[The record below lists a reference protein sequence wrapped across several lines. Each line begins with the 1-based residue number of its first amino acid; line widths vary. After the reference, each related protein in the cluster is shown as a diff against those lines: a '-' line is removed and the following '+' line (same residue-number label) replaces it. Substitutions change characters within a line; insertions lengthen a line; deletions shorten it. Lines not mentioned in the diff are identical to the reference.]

1 MSVYKRVVL
10 IPDGFADDPIPALN
24 GKTPMEAAAT
34 PTLDSLAPKAALGRS
49 FNVPDGMTPGSD
61 VATLSVLGYDPT
73 ESYTGRAPLEAAA
86 QNLELGPNDWAFR
99 CNLVCVEDGVMRDFS
114 AGHIS
119 TAEATALLAEINA
132 DVAPRWAEI
141 APEIGG
147 TVEFFP
153 GVGYRNLMIFRPD
166 GAKISG
172 DGSQT
177 EENRQNGQDGQNG
190 ETAAPFD
197 ASTQTAPPHDYA
209 DRSILDVLPR
219 GKGGA
224 ALRRLMELC
233 AERLAA
239 SETNKKRIANG
250 ELPATQCWLW
260 GQGTRPRLVP
270 FAEKFGFGPGAMI
283 TAVDLLR
290 GIARN
295 LGWEVLEVPGAT
307 GYVDTDYAAKG
318 RAAADALDRFD
329 VVCVHVEAPDEA
341 GHEGDAEKKVAALE
355 AIDRLTLPPILEK
368 LRTFENWRLL
378 ISPDHPTPVAIKT
391 HSRGAVP
398 WAVVGS
404 DVAGDGFATYDETTG
419 AASTRVFERGA
430 DLAELFLKGNLQ

>member
-34 PTLDSLAPKAALGRS
+34 PTLDSLAPKAAIGRS

-61 VATLSVLGYDPT
+61 VATLSVLGYDPS

-119 TAEATALLAEINA
+119 TEEAAAVLAEINA

-153 GVGYRNLMIFRPD
+153 GVAYRNLMIFRPD
-166 GAKISG
+166 SNSDA
-172 DGSQT
+172 
-177 EENRQNGQDGQNG
+177 
-190 ETAAPFD
+190 TAAPFD

-209 DRSILDVLPR
+209 DRSILDVLPQ

-239 SETNKKRIANG
+239 SETNKKRIAAG
-250 ELPATQCWLW
+250 KLPATQCWLW
-260 GQGTRPRLVP
+260 GQGTRPRLAP

-295 LGWEVLEVPGAT
+295 LDWEILEVPGAT
-307 GYVDTDYAAKG
+307 GYVDTDFAAKG
-318 RAAADALDRFD
+318 RAAAEALDRFD

-341 GHEGDAEKKVAALE
+341 GHEGSVEKKVASLE

>member
-34 PTLDSLAPKAALGRS
+34 PTLDSLAPRAALGRS

-119 TAEATALLAEINA
+119 TAEAAALLAEINA

-153 GVGYRNLMIFRPD
+153 GVGYRNLMIFRPNSD
-166 GAKISG
+166 AS
-172 DGSQT
+172 DA
-177 EENRQNGQDGQNG
+177 
-190 ETAAPFD
+190 ETTKAAPFD

-209 DRSILDVLPR
+209 DRSILDVLPQ

-239 SETNKKRIANG
+239 SETNKRRVERG

-295 LGWEVLEVPGAT
+295 LGWDVLEVPGAT

-341 GHEGDAEKKVAALE
+341 GHEGSAEKKVAALE

>member
-119 TAEATALLAEINA
+119 TEEATAVLAEINA

-147 TVEFFP
+147 SVEFFP
-153 GVGYRNLMIFRPD
+153 GVAYRNLMIFRPD
-166 GAKISG
+166 SNSDA
-172 DGSQT
+172 
-177 EENRQNGQDGQNG
+177 
-190 ETAAPFD
+190 TAAPFD

-209 DRSILDVLPR
+209 DRSILDVLPQ

-239 SETNKKRIANG
+239 SETNKKRIAAG
-250 ELPATQCWLW
+250 KLPATQCWLW
-260 GQGTRPRLVP
+260 GQGTRPRLAP

-341 GHEGDAEKKVAALE
+341 GHEGNAAKKVASLE

-419 AASTRVFERGA
+419 AASNRVFDRGA

>member
-34 PTLDSLAPKAALGRS
+34 PTLDSLAPKAAIGRS

-61 VATLSVLGYDPT
+61 VATLSVLGYDPS

-119 TAEATALLAEINA
+119 TEEAAAVLAEINA

-153 GVGYRNLMIFRPD
+153 GVAYRNLMIFRPD
-166 GAKISG
+166 SNSDA
-172 DGSQT
+172 
-177 EENRQNGQDGQNG
+177 
-190 ETAAPFD
+190 TAAPFD

-209 DRSILDVLPR
+209 DRSILDVLPQ

-239 SETNKKRIANG
+239 SETNKKRIAAG
-250 ELPATQCWLW
+250 KLPATQCWLW
-260 GQGTRPRLVP
+260 GQGTRPRLAP

-295 LGWEVLEVPGAT
+295 LDWEILEVPGAT
-307 GYVDTDYAAKG
+307 GYVDTDFAAKG
-318 RAAADALDRFD
+318 RAAAEALDRFD

-341 GHEGDAEKKVAALE
+341 GHEGSVEKKVASLE

-419 AASTRVFERGA
+419 AASNRVFERGA

>member
-1 MSVYKRVVL
+1 MSSCKRVVL
-10 IPDGFADDPIPALN
+10 IPDGFADDPVPSLN
-24 GKTPMEAAAT
+24 GKTPMEAALT
-34 PTLDSLAPKAALGRS
+34 PTLDTLAPKAALGRS

-99 CNLVCVEDGVMRDFS
+99 CNLVCVEGGVMRDFS

-119 TAEATALLAEINA
+119 TEEAVALLAEINA
-132 DVAPRWAEI
+132 DVAPRWAKI

-147 TVEFFP
+147 SIEFFP

-166 GAKISG
+166 S
-172 DGSQT
+172 DS
-177 EENRQNGQDGQNG
+177 
-190 ETAAPFD
+190 TAAPFD
-197 ASTQTAPPHDYA
+197 ATTQTAPPHDYA
-209 DRSILDVLPR
+209 DRSILDVLPQ

-239 SETNKKRIANG
+239 SETNKRRVERG

-295 LGWEVLEVPGAT
+295 LGWEILEVPGAT

-318 RAAADALDRFD
+318 RAAAAALDRFD

-404 DVAGDGFATYDETTG
+404 DVVGDGFATYDETTG
-419 AASTRVFERGA
+419 AASNRVFERGA

>member
-1 MSVYKRVVL
+1 MSSCKRVVV
-10 IPDGFADDPIPALN
+10 IPDGFADDSIPALN
-24 GKTPMEAAAT
+24 GKTPMEAAST
-34 PTLDSLAPKAALGRS
+34 PTLDSLAPRAAIGRS
-49 FNVPDGMTPGSD
+49 FNVPDGFTPGSD
-61 VATLSVLGYDPT
+61 VATLSALGYDPV

-86 QNLELGPNDWAFR
+86 QNIELGPNDWAFR
-99 CNLVCVEDGVMRDFS
+99 CNLVCVENGVMRDFS

-132 DVAPRWAEI
+132 DVAPRWSEI

-166 GAKISG
+166 SGTGA
-172 DGSQT
+172 DP
-177 EENRQNGQDGQNG
+177 
-190 ETAAPFD
+190 APFD
-197 ASTQTAPPHDYA
+197 ASTTTAPPHDYA

-219 GKGGA
+219 GRGGA
-224 ALRRLMELC
+224 ALRRMMELC

-239 SETNKKRIANG
+239 SETNARRVERG

-270 FAEKFGFGPGAMI
+270 FAEKYGFGPGAMI

-295 LGWEVLEVPGAT
+295 LGWETLEVPGAT
-307 GYVDTDYAAKG
+307 GYVDTDFAAKG
-318 RAAADALDRFD
+318 RAAAEALDRFD

-341 GHEGDAEKKVAALE
+341 GHEGSVEKKIASLE
-355 AIDRLTLPPILEK
+355 AIDRETLPPILEK
-368 LRTFENWRLL
+368 LRTFENWRFL
-378 ISPDHPTPVAIKT
+378 ILPDHPTPVALKT

-398 WAVVGS
+398 WAIVGS
-404 DVAGDGFATYDETTG
+404 DVSGDGFATYDEKTG
-419 AASTRVFERGA
+419 AASTRVFDRGA
-430 DLAELFLKGNLQ
+430 DLAELFLRGNLQ

>member
-34 PTLDSLAPKAALGRS
+34 PTLDSLAPRAALGRS

-61 VATLSVLGYDPT
+61 VATLSVLGYDPS

-119 TAEATALLAEINA
+119 TEEAAAVLAEINA

-153 GVGYRNLMIFRPD
+153 GVAYRNLMIFRPD
-166 GAKISG
+166 A
-172 DGSQT
+172 GS
-177 EENRQNGQDGQNG
+177 NA
-190 ETAAPFD
+190 TAAPFD

-209 DRSILDVLPR
+209 DRSILDVLPQ

-239 SETNKKRIANG
+239 SETNKKRIAAG
-250 ELPATQCWLW
+250 KLPATQCWLW
-260 GQGTRPRLVP
+260 GQGTRPRLAP

-295 LGWEVLEVPGAT
+295 LDWEILEVPGAT
-307 GYVDTDYAAKG
+307 GYVDTDFAAKG
-318 RAAADALDRFD
+318 RAAAEALDRFD

-341 GHEGDAEKKVAALE
+341 GHEGSVEKKVASLE

>member
-99 CNLVCVEDGVMRDFS
+99 CNLVCVEGGVMRDFS

-119 TAEATALLAEINA
+119 TEEAAVVLAEINA

-147 TVEFFP
+147 SVEFFP
-153 GVGYRNLMIFRPD
+153 GVAYRNLMIFRPD
-166 GAKISG
+166 SNSDA
-172 DGSQT
+172 
-177 EENRQNGQDGQNG
+177 
-190 ETAAPFD
+190 TAAPFD
-197 ASTQTAPPHDYA
+197 ATTQTAPPHDYA
-209 DRSILDVLPR
+209 DRSILDVLPQ

-239 SETNKKRIANG
+239 SETNKKRIAAG
-250 ELPATQCWLW
+250 KLPATQCWLW
-260 GQGTRPRLVP
+260 GQGTRPRLAP

-341 GHEGDAEKKVAALE
+341 GHEGNAAKKVASLE

-419 AASTRVFERGA
+419 AASNRVFDRGA

>member
-34 PTLDSLAPKAALGRS
+34 PTLDSLAPKAAIGRS

-61 VATLSVLGYDPT
+61 VATLSVLGYDPS

-119 TAEATALLAEINA
+119 TEEATAVLAEINA

-153 GVGYRNLMIFRPD
+153 GVAYRNLMIFRPD
-166 GAKISG
+166 ADS
-172 DGSQT
+172 D
-177 EENRQNGQDGQNG
+177 
-190 ETAAPFD
+190 AAPFD

-209 DRSILDVLPR
+209 DRSILDVLPQ

-239 SETNKKRIANG
+239 SETNKRRIAAG
-250 ELPATQCWLW
+250 KLPATQCWLW
-260 GQGTRPRLVP
+260 GQGTRPRLAP
-270 FAEKFGFGPGAMI
+270 FAEKYGIGPGAMI

-295 LGWEVLEVPGAT
+295 LDWEILEVPGAT
-307 GYVDTDYAAKG
+307 GYVDTDFAAKG
-318 RAAADALDRFD
+318 RAAAEALDRFD

-341 GHEGDAEKKVAALE
+341 GHEGSVEKKVASLE

>member
-34 PTLDSLAPKAALGRS
+34 PTLDSLAPKAAIGRS

-61 VATLSVLGYDPT
+61 VATLSVLGYDPS

-119 TAEATALLAEINA
+119 TEEAAAVLAEINA

-153 GVGYRNLMIFRPD
+153 GVAYRNLMIFRPD
-166 GAKISG
+166 SNSDA
-172 DGSQT
+172 
-177 EENRQNGQDGQNG
+177 
-190 ETAAPFD
+190 TAAPFD

-209 DRSILDVLPR
+209 DRSILDVLPQ

-239 SETNKKRIANG
+239 SETNKKRIAAG
-250 ELPATQCWLW
+250 KLPATQCWLW
-260 GQGTRPRLVP
+260 GQGTRPRLAP

-341 GHEGDAEKKVAALE
+341 GHEGSVEKKVASLE

>member
-10 IPDGFADDPIPALN
+10 IPDGFADDPIPTLN

-99 CNLVCVEDGVMRDFS
+99 CNLVCIEGGVMRDFS

-119 TAEATALLAEINA
+119 TEEATAVLAEINA
-132 DVAPRWAEI
+132 DVAPRWAKI

-153 GVGYRNLMIFRPD
+153 GVAYRNLMIFRPD
-166 GAKISG
+166 A
-172 DGSQT
+172 GST
-177 EENRQNGQDGQNG
+177 D
-190 ETAAPFD
+190 APFD
-197 ASTQTAPPHDYA
+197 ATTETAPPHDYA
-209 DRSILDVLPR
+209 DRSILDVLPQ

-239 SETNKKRIANG
+239 SETNKKRIAAG
-250 ELPATQCWLW
+250 KLPATQCWLW
-260 GQGTRPRLVP
+260 GQGTRPRLAP
-270 FAEKFGFGPGAMI
+270 FAEKYGFGPGAMI

-295 LGWEVLEVPGAT
+295 LDWEILEVPGAT
-307 GYVDTDYAAKG
+307 GYVDTDFAAKG
-318 RAAADALDRFD
+318 RAAAEALDRFD

-341 GHEGDAEKKVAALE
+341 GHEGSVEKKVASLE

-398 WAVVGS
+398 WAIVGS

>member
-1 MSVYKRVVL
+1 
-10 IPDGFADDPIPALN
+10 
-24 GKTPMEAAAT
+24 
-34 PTLDSLAPKAALGRS
+34 
-49 FNVPDGMTPGSD
+49 MTPGSD

-99 CNLVCVEDGVMRDFS
+99 CNLVCVENGVMRDFS

-153 GVGYRNLMIFRPD
+153 GVAYRNLMIFRPD
-166 GAKISG
+166 A
-172 DGSQT
+172 GSDT
-177 EENRQNGQDGQNG
+177 
-190 ETAAPFD
+190 TAAPFD

-209 DRSILDVLPR
+209 DRSILDVLPQ

-239 SETNKKRIANG
+239 SETNKKRIAAG
-250 ELPATQCWLW
+250 KLPATQCWLW
-260 GQGTRPRLVP
+260 GQGTRPRLAP
-270 FAEKFGFGPGAMI
+270 FAEKYGFGPGAMI

-295 LGWEVLEVPGAT
+295 LDWEILEVPGAT
-307 GYVDTDYAAKG
+307 GYVDTDFAAKG

-341 GHEGDAEKKVAALE
+341 GHEGSVEKKVASLE

-398 WAVVGS
+398 WAIVGS

-430 DLAELFLKGNLQ
+430 DLAKLFLKGNLQ

>member
-34 PTLDSLAPKAALGRS
+34 PTLDSLAPKAAIGRS

-61 VATLSVLGYDPT
+61 VATLSVLGYDPS

-119 TAEATALLAEINA
+119 TEEATAVLAEINA

-153 GVGYRNLMIFRPD
+153 GVAYRNLMIFRPD
-166 GAKISG
+166 ADS
-172 DGSQT
+172 D
-177 EENRQNGQDGQNG
+177 
-190 ETAAPFD
+190 AAPFD

-209 DRSILDVLPR
+209 DRSILDVLPQ

-239 SETNKKRIANG
+239 SETNKRRIAAG
-250 ELPATQCWLW
+250 KLPATQCWLW
-260 GQGTRPRLVP
+260 GQGTRPRLAP

-295 LGWEVLEVPGAT
+295 LDWEILEVPGAT
-307 GYVDTDYAAKG
+307 GYVDTDFAAKG
-318 RAAADALDRFD
+318 RAAAEALDRFD

-341 GHEGDAEKKVAALE
+341 GHEGSVEKKVASLE

-398 WAVVGS
+398 WAIVGS

>member
-24 GKTPMEAAAT
+24 GKTPMEAAST
-34 PTLDSLAPKAALGRS
+34 PTLDSLAPRAAIGRS

-61 VATLSVLGYDPT
+61 VATLSVLGYDPS

-119 TAEATALLAEINA
+119 TEEATAVLAEINA

-153 GVGYRNLMIFRPD
+153 GVAYRNLMIFRPD
-166 GAKISG
+166 A
-172 DGSQT
+172 GS
-177 EENRQNGQDGQNG
+177 
-190 ETAAPFD
+190 TAEPFD

-209 DRSILDVLPR
+209 DRSILDVLPQ

-239 SETNKKRIANG
+239 SETNKKRIAAG
-250 ELPATQCWLW
+250 KLPATQCWLW
-260 GQGTRPRLVP
+260 GQGTRPRLAP

-295 LGWEVLEVPGAT
+295 LDWEILEVPGAT
-307 GYVDTDYAAKG
+307 GYVDTDFAAKG
-318 RAAADALDRFD
+318 RAAAEALDRFD

-341 GHEGDAEKKVAALE
+341 GHEGSVEKKVASLE

-398 WAVVGS
+398 WAIVGS

>member
-34 PTLDSLAPKAALGRS
+34 PTLDSLAPKAAIGRS

-119 TAEATALLAEINA
+119 TEEAAAVLAEINA

-166 GAKISG
+166 SNSVA
-172 DGSQT
+172 
-177 EENRQNGQDGQNG
+177 
-190 ETAAPFD
+190 TAAPFD

-209 DRSILDVLPR
+209 DRSILDVLPQ

-239 SETNKKRIANG
+239 SETNKKRIAAG
-250 ELPATQCWLW
+250 KLPATQCWLW
-260 GQGTRPRLVP
+260 GQGTRPRLAP

-341 GHEGDAEKKVAALE
+341 GHEGSVEKKVASLE

>member
-86 QNLELGPNDWAFR
+86 QHLELGPNDWAFR
-99 CNLVCVEDGVMRDFS
+99 CNLVCVENGVMRDFS

-153 GVGYRNLMIFRPD
+153 GVGYRNLMIFRPATD
-166 GAKISG
+166 ST
-172 DGSQT
+172 D
-177 EENRQNGQDGQNG
+177 
-190 ETAAPFD
+190 APFD

-209 DRSILDVLPR
+209 DRSILDVLPQ

>member
-24 GKTPMEAAAT
+24 GKTPMEAAST
-34 PTLDSLAPKAALGRS
+34 PTLDSLAPRAAIGRS

-61 VATLSVLGYDPT
+61 VATLSVLGYDPS

-86 QNLELGPNDWAFR
+86 QHLELGPNDWAFR
-99 CNLVCVEDGVMRDFS
+99 CNLVCVEDGAMRDFS

-119 TAEATALLAEINA
+119 TEEATALLAEINA

-153 GVGYRNLMIFRPD
+153 GVAYRNLMIFRPD
-166 GAKISG
+166 ADS
-172 DGSQT
+172 DA
-177 EENRQNGQDGQNG
+177 
-190 ETAAPFD
+190 TAAPFD

-209 DRSILDVLPR
+209 DRSILDVLPQ

-224 ALRRLMELC
+224 ALRRLMALC

-239 SETNKKRIANG
+239 SETNKRRIAAG
-250 ELPATQCWLW
+250 KLPATQCWLW
-260 GQGTRPRLVP
+260 GQGTRPRLAP
-270 FAEKFGFGPGAMI
+270 FAEKYGFGPGAMI

-295 LGWEVLEVPGAT
+295 LDWEILEVPGAT
-307 GYVDTDYAAKG
+307 GYVDTDFAAKG
-318 RAAADALDRFD
+318 RAAAEALDRFD

-341 GHEGDAEKKVAALE
+341 GHEGSVEKKVASLE

-398 WAVVGS
+398 WAIVGS

>member
-1 MSVYKRVVL
+1 MKNLKRVVL
-10 IPDGFADDPIPALN
+10 IPDGFADDPIPVLN
-24 GKTPMEAAAT
+24 GKTPMEAAST
-34 PTLDSLAPKAALGRS
+34 PTLDSLAPRAALGRS

-119 TAEATALLAEINA
+119 TEEATALLAEINA

-153 GVGYRNLMIFRPD
+153 GVAYRNLMIFRPD
-166 GAKISG
+166 A
-172 DGSQT
+172 GS
-177 EENRQNGQDGQNG
+177 DA
-190 ETAAPFD
+190 TAAPFD

-209 DRSILDVLPR
+209 DRSILDVLPQ

-239 SETNKKRIANG
+239 SETNKRRIAAG
-250 ELPATQCWLW
+250 KLPATQCWLW

-307 GYVDTDYAAKG
+307 GYVDTDFAAKG
-318 RAAADALDRFD
+318 RAAAEALDRFD

-341 GHEGDAEKKVAALE
+341 GHEGSVEKKVASLE

>member
-166 GAKISG
+166 GDA
-172 DGSQT
+172 
-177 EENRQNGQDGQNG
+177 EA
-190 ETAAPFD
+190 TAAPFD

-224 ALRRLMELC
+224 ALRRLTELC

>member
-34 PTLDSLAPKAALGRS
+34 PTLDSLAPKAAIGRS

-61 VATLSVLGYDPT
+61 VATLSVLGYDPS

-119 TAEATALLAEINA
+119 TEEATAVLAEINA

-166 GAKISG
+166 SNSVA
-172 DGSQT
+172 
-177 EENRQNGQDGQNG
+177 
-190 ETAAPFD
+190 TAAPFD

-209 DRSILDVLPR
+209 DRSILDVLPQ

-239 SETNKKRIANG
+239 SETNKRRIAAG
-250 ELPATQCWLW
+250 KLPATQCWLW
-260 GQGTRPRLVP
+260 GQGTRPRLAP
-270 FAEKFGFGPGAMI
+270 FAEKYGVGPGAMI

-295 LGWEVLEVPGAT
+295 LDWEILEVPGAT
-307 GYVDTDYAAKG
+307 GYVDTDFAAKG
-318 RAAADALDRFD
+318 RAAAEALDRFD

-341 GHEGDAEKKVAALE
+341 GHEGSVEKKVASLE

-398 WAVVGS
+398 WAIVGS

>member
-24 GKTPMEAAAT
+24 GKTPMEAAST
-34 PTLDSLAPKAALGRS
+34 PTLDSLAPKAAIGRS

-61 VATLSVLGYDPT
+61 VATLSVLGYDPS
-73 ESYTGRAPLEAAA
+73 ESYTGCAPLEAAA

-119 TAEATALLAEINA
+119 TEEATAVLAEINA

-153 GVGYRNLMIFRPD
+153 GVAYRNLMIFRPD
-166 GAKISG
+166 SNSVA
-172 DGSQT
+172 
-177 EENRQNGQDGQNG
+177 
-190 ETAAPFD
+190 TAAPFD

-209 DRSILDVLPR
+209 DRSILDVLPQ

-239 SETNKKRIANG
+239 SETNKKRIAAG
-250 ELPATQCWLW
+250 KMPATQCWLW
-260 GQGTRPRLVP
+260 GQGTRPRLAP
-270 FAEKFGFGPGAMI
+270 FAEKYGFGPGAMI

-295 LGWEVLEVPGAT
+295 LDWEILEVPGAT
-307 GYVDTDYAAKG
+307 GYVDTDFAAKG

-341 GHEGDAEKKVAALE
+341 GHEGNAAKKVASLE

>member
-1 MSVYKRVVL
+1 MKNFKRVVL

-119 TAEATALLAEINA
+119 TKEATALLAEINA

-172 DGSQT
+172 DGSQM
-177 EENRQNGQDGQNG
+177 EENRRNGQNG
-190 ETAAPFD
+190 ENGAPFD

-209 DRSILDVLPR
+209 DRSILDVLPQ

-239 SETNKKRIANG
+239 SETNKRRVERG

-290 GIARN
+290 G
-295 LGWEVLEVPGAT
+295 
-307 GYVDTDYAAKG
+307 
-318 RAAADALDRFD
+318 
-329 VVCVHVEAPDEA
+329 
-341 GHEGDAEKKVAALE
+341 
-355 AIDRLTLPPILEK
+355 
-368 LRTFENWRLL
+368 
-378 ISPDHPTPVAIKT
+378 
-391 HSRGAVP
+391 
-398 WAVVGS
+398 
-404 DVAGDGFATYDETTG
+404 
-419 AASTRVFERGA
+419 
-430 DLAELFLKGNLQ
+430 